1 MFLCAPGLHR
11 GTPLPLASDVLWLRQ
26 MASYSLPAT
35 PSPPAGGDH
44 AAKEGTGKSWEEAA
58 AVTVA
63 AVTLP
68 VNARG
73 DLLVTQRAF
82 RGMYDGMW
90 VFPGGHVDGGEG
102 LAAAASREVLEE
114 CGVDV
119 EKGSLKPLAVWEG
132 TVSSKKRQFC
142 VVFFAGLVGA
152 SRGLWGEADRPNGGG
167 EAGAPPPQVLRLQKD
182 EVHRA
187 AWVPRELLPRL
198 LDTHTLH
205 TENMVPAF
213 SPDENG
219 DRACEAPPVTLAEI
233 QAGLGEGHKFALRSY
248 LDSLDRKPEPRGVGS
263 LSNL

>member
-26 MASYSLPAT
+26 MASYSLPSSS
-35 PSPPAGGDH
+35 SPPPGGDR
-44 AAKEGTGKSWEEAA
+44 EGTGKSWEEAA

-102 LAAAASREVLEE
+102 LAAAASREVREE

-119 EKGSLKPLAVWEG
+119 DRGSLQPLAVWEG

-142 VVFFAGLVGA
+142 VVFFAGLVG
-152 SRGLWGEADRPNGGG
+152 GVGEDHTD
-167 EAGAPPPQVLRLQKD
+167 PQELCLQPH

-198 LDTHTLH
+198 LDTHTVH
-205 TENMVPAF
+205 TEEMVPAF
-213 SPDENG
+213 SPDEEGN
-219 DRACEAPPVTLAEI
+219 RAFEAPPVSLAEI

-248 LDSLDRKPEPRGVGS
+248 LDSLDKKPQPGVGT
-263 LSNL
+263 LSNTR